1 MADDVKVP
9 AVHPAGEQP
18 VVELAADGPVTA
30 ETFAG
35 RVHLEWEPAA
45 SVTTMG
51 QLAFFIE
58 YLKQA
63 GLFDGF
69 VAGCP
74 LHLTSPNAPAKRD
87 VLGTVLLS
95 VLAGHRR
102 YAHITAL
109 RGDGVNAPLLG
120 MRKVVSEDAVRRA
133 LGKIAEDAGV
143 AWLREQLEYCTRP
156 LLGERWVLDV
166 DTTVKPLYGHQEA
179 AEVGYNPTKRG
190 RPSQVYHSYL
200 MAELRLVLEVEVAS
214 GREQSSKHAAPGLWA
229 LLDRLGTAQAPTLLR
244 GDNDWGHEAVMCE
257 AERRRQAYLFK
268 LRLTAGVKKVLERAM
283 RQTDWQDAGAG
294 WQGKW
299 GEVRL
304 QGWSRQR
311 RVVLLRRRLTGVMLT
326 DRRGGGRRLAG
337 ATGAAAAQ
345 LRLGFVELDARQDAW
360 EYAVLVTSLETE
372 LLTIGQLYRDR
383 GDAENNFDELKNQW
397 GWAGFTTHDLKRCR
411 LMGRIVALVCNWWN
425 LFVRLADPDQHR
437 EAITSRPLLLQAIG
451 RQTQHAGQTTII
463 VTSAHGEHHRA
474 RRAFIRIAAF
484 FAALRKTAE
493 QLTDL
498 DRWYRILSYALVK
511 YLKGRQ
517 LDPPRRLQHA

>member
-1 MADDVKVP
+1 MTKDVKVP
-9 AVHPAGEQP
+9 VVHPAGEP
-18 VVELAADGPVTA
+18 LTVEAAVEGPVTA

-35 RVHLEWEPAA
+35 RVHVEWEPAA

-74 LHLTSPNAPAKRD
+74 LHMTSPNAPSKRD

-95 VLAGHRR
+95 VLSGHWR

-133 LGKIAEDAGV
+133 LVKIPEDGGV

-156 LLGERWVLDV
+156 LLGERWILDI

-190 RPSQVYHSYL
+190 RPSHVYHSYL

-214 GREQSSKHAAPGLWA
+214 GREHTSKHAAPGLWA
-229 LLDRLGTAQAPTLLR
+229 LLDRLGPSQAPTLLR
-244 GDNDWGHEAVMCE
+244 GDTDWGHEAVMCE
-257 AERRRQAYLFK
+257 AERRRLAYLFK
-268 LRLTAGVKKVLERAM
+268 LRLTAGVKRVLERAM
-283 RQTDWQDAGAG
+283 QQTDWQDAGAG

-304 QGWSRQR
+304 HGWGRQR
-311 RVVLLRRRLTGVMLT
+311 RVVLLRRRLVAVMLT
-326 DRRGGGRRLAG
+326 EQRSAGGQRLAG
-337 ATGAAAAQ
+337 APSAQ
-345 LRLGFVELDARQDAW
+345 LRLGFVELDAGQEAW
-360 EYAVLVTSLETE
+360 EYAVLVTSLEAE
-372 LLTIGQLYRDR
+372 LLTIAQLYRDR

-397 GWAGFTTHDLKRCR
+397 GWGGFTTHDLKRCR
-411 LMGRIVALVCNWWN
+411 LMSRIVALVCNWWN

-437 EAITSRPLLLQAIG
+437 EAITSRPLLLHAIG
-451 RQTQHAGQTTII
+451 RQTQHAGQTTIT

-474 RRAFIRIAAF
+474 RRAFMRIAAF
-484 FAALRKTAE
+484 FTTLRQTAE
-493 QLTDL
+493 QLTNL